1 MNLNELSHDR
11 QASYLRSILA
21 SGKNSILSYFA
32 LFALRHHLASRHSQS
47 FTQEI

>member
-11 QASYLRSILA
+11 QVSYLRSILA